1 MPVKRKNNLLLL
13 ALFVLSCGLRLSLVF
28 VNREANDDHMEVVDR
43 ILAIHALPQKS
54 DCWECFQPKLF
65 HVTVAL
71 TLQELGLAGANQDI
85 QTLVAEL
92 LNFIAGVITLGI
104 LGMFIRGFPVREERI
119 KPVVFALAALNP
131 QLIGISAQATND
143 AFAILF
149 STLALYGSY
158 KFFQKP
164 KISTFLLIILYLSL
178 GISAKTN
185 SWVTAFAIFLSLL
198 TWAWMLRGKRNKA
211 LAYAL
216 PFLFVVAGL
225 SLLNPLNQYAANY
238 KNYGSPVLMNLDR
251 PPLPHFFEITYPR
264 RPGIISIQD
273 GIFTFK
279 FFSLLRNPL
288 DRDINNNIPTHRTSL
303 WTQLYASANSAH
315 FENFPPTW
323 ATIGQEGF
331 WISRGI
337 FILALLP
344 TLIFLIGAAVELWQV
359 LINFVK
365 RNATIAQA
373 TGYGLSAFVFIGYTL
388 FVALYALVYGDF
400 SVMKAIFIFPALM
413 AFSLFLIRGGD
424 RIYQIFSRRGRWVTY
439 VIAACISALLILYV
453 LDVVTLIRHLAL
465 LRASA

>member
-1 MPVKRKNNLLLL
+1 MHVKRKNDLLLL

-43 ILAIHALPQKS
+43 ILATHALPQKS

-65 HVTVAL
+65 HATVAL
-71 TLQELGLAGANQDI
+71 TLQELGLAGANQDVQI
-85 QTLVAEL
+85 LVAEL

-104 LGMFIRGFPVREERI
+104 VGMFIRGFPIQEERI

-131 QLIGISAQATND
+131 QLIGISSQATND

-149 STLALYGSY
+149 STLALYSTY

-198 TWAWMLRGKRNKA
+198 TWVWMLKEKRTKA

-225 SLLNPLNQYAANY
+225 SLLNPLNQYFVNY
-238 KNYGSPVLMNLDR
+238 KNYGSPVLMNIDR

-273 GIFTFK
+273 GFFTFK

-288 DRDINNNIPTHRTSL
+288 NRDLNNNIPTHRTSL

-323 ATIGQEGF
+323 ATTGQEGF
-331 WISRGI
+331 WISREI

-344 TLIFLIGAAVELWQV
+344 TLIFIIGAGSELWRV
-359 LINFVK
+359 MINFVK
-365 RNATIAQA
+365 QDATIARA
-373 TGYGLSAFVFIGYTL
+373 TGYGLSAFAFIGYILFITL
-388 FVALYALVYGDF
+388 YSLVYRDF
-400 SVMKAIFIFPALM
+400 SVMKAVFIFPALIV
-413 AFSLFLIRGGD
+413 FSLFLIRGGEW
-424 RIYQIFSRRGRWVTY
+424 IFQFFSGRGKW
-439 VIAACISALLILYV
+439 AISLIGAGIGALLILYV

-465 LRASA
+465 LRASV